1 MGSFFKQDRTDEGKL
16 YIIKTKFREEDDWV
30 YKIGV
35 TTKEQPIDRLLEIL
49 RSHFVI
55 NRYIP
60 ECTIKRFK
68 TVTRVY
74 NKETKMHRYFKE
86 DQYIPEKKFQ
96 GSTEFFKVE
105 EELLLQ
111 VYKDCT
117 EGVDIN
123 SEEYEVVLEDKPEPD
138 CKE

>member
-16 YIIKTKFREEDDWV
+16 YIIKTKFREEEDWV

-49 RSHFVI
+49 RSHFMI

-68 TVTRVY
+68 TVTTVY
-74 NKETKMHRYFKE
+74 SKETKMHKYFKE
-86 DQYIPEKKFQ
+86 QQYIPEKKFQ
-96 GSTEFFKVE
+96 GSTEYFKVN

-111 VYKDCT
+111 VYKDCI
-117 EGVDIN
+117 EGTDIN
-123 SEEYEVVLEDKPEPD
+123 SEEYEVVLETESGEDR
-138 CKE
+138 KE